1 MNIRVI
7 GERWF
12 PGIRYG
18 FSLFFIVAVL
28 MAAILPHF
36 LSWRDRRAIHAEVAS
51 NRVKIQHLE
60 KDARQC
66 PCHRNAET
74 TTTRRLW
81 LPSTAI
87 APVSSHSSLSATQ

>member
-1 MNIRVI
+1 MNTRVT
-7 GERWF
+7 GGRWF
-12 PGIRYG
+12 LEIRYG

-28 MAAILPHF
+28 MAAILPHVF
-36 LSWRDRRAIHAEVAS
+36 SWRDRRAIHAEVAS

-60 KDARQC
+60 KDALRC
-66 PCHRNAET
+66 PCHQNAET